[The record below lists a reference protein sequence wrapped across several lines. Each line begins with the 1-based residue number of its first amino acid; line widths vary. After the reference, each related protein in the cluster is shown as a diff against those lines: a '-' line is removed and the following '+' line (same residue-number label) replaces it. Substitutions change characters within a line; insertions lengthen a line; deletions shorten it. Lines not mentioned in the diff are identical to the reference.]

1 MSEDTD
7 QYKKGAKAKKGKSPT
22 PLTVLGSPVAPGK
35 DGQLSGGVSPN
46 QMLQQW
52 NQWRDY
58 YNPLRRLTMSLAVSW
73 LEAGQRG
80 EFADLQWLYFFCEQS
95 DADLMALI
103 ERRASALLQREWTVK
118 ISAKMAKKKG
128 FDQAL
133 AEEQQDALNEQYEGI
148 DNVYEA
154 VEHLG
159 LSSFRGYSHVE
170 KYRNADGD
178 VYHLEPVEQWN
189 MIRWLR
195 AGPWKYNPSA
205 LSTTFVGLPEDMLI
219 DPANFLI
226 RETSRPI
233 NRLALIK
240 KVRENLC
247 EKDWDAFVEIYGIPR
262 WIVVGPPNVPPEKEK
277 AYQSAAHRIAEGS
290 GGYLPNGSDAKAA
303 SGERGVN
310 PFKERMEHLSQK
322 LVLAGTGGLL
332 TMLTAPGS
340 GTLAGSAHTEAFEMI
355 ARRESR
361 QISEIFQQKIDA
373 EFLDAHFPGQPHLV
387 YFDLGLNDEADV
399 GEVVKHALTLR
410 QAGYKMD
417 MPQLSEKTG
426 YTLTEG
432 PIETVTV
439 RDNEAA
445 DSPADADKG
454 AISADSKAQ
463 KKLAPGIRN
472 REGTAS
478 SGAMEDHPAIGA
490 FLARARDEYASA
502 AKSDLRPL
510 ATAILKVLGND
521 DSKLADGLQT
531 LRKELPDIAAEVF
544 SGKKGP
550 AELEKILSAAL
561 FTGLTAEANGVGA
574 GGGKERAEKDPAK

>member
-1 MSEDTD
+1 MSEDSD
-7 QYKKGAKAKKGKSPT
+7 NFKKGRKKGSKSPT
-22 PLTVLGSPVAPGK
+22 PLTVLGAPAAPGK
-35 DGQLSGGVSPN
+35 DGQLSGGVNPS

-95 DADLMALI
+95 DADLLALI

-118 ISAKMAKKKG
+118 ISAKLAKRKG
-128 FDQAL
+128 FDAGL
-133 AEEQQDALNEQYEGI
+133 AAEQQDALNECYEGI

-154 VEHLG
+154 VEHLA

-205 LSTTFVGLPEDMLI
+205 LSTTFIGLPDDMLI

-262 WIVVGPPNVPPEKEK
+262 WIIIGPPNVPPEKEK
-277 AYQSAAHRIAEGS
+277 AYQQAAHRIAEGS
-290 GGYLPNGSDAKAA
+290 GGYLPNGSEATAA
-303 SGERGVN
+303 NGERGVN
-310 PFKERMEHLSQK
+310 PFKERMGHLSEK
-322 LVLAGTGGLL
+322 LILAGTGGLL

-355 ARRESR
+355 ARGESR
-361 QISEIFQQKIDA
+361 KISEIFQQKIDA
-373 EFLDAHFPGQPHLV
+373 EFLDAHFPGQPRLV

-399 GEVVKHALTLR
+399 GEVVTHSLTLR
-410 QAGYKMD
+410 QAGFKIEVA
-417 MPQLSEKTG
+417 QLSEKTG
-426 YTLTEG
+426 YTLIEA
-432 PIETVTV
+432 PIESVTV
-439 RDNEAA
+439 KDQEQAE
-445 DSPADADKG
+445 SPADADKS
-454 AISADSKAQ
+454 AIPADTKAQ
-463 KKLAPGIRN
+463 GKPKPGITN
-472 REGTAS
+472 RASESPGTL
-478 SGAMEDHPAIGA
+478 EDHPAIGA
-490 FLARARDEYASA
+490 FLARSRDEYASA

-510 ATAILKVLGND
+510 AAAILKTLGSD
-521 DSKLADGLQT
+521 DEKLADGLQA
-531 LRKELPDIAAEVF
+531 LSKALPDIAAEIF

-550 AELEKILSAAL
+550 EEMEKILGAAL
-561 FTGLTAEANGVGA
+561 FTGLTS
-574 GGGKERAEKDPAK
+574 DPAK